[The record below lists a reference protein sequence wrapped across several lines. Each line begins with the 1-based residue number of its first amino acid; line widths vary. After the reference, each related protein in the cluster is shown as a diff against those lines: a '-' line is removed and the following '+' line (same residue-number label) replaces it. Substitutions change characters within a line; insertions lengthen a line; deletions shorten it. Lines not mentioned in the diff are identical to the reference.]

1 MGFLI
6 SWYRHLSFF
15 KKQLLVA
22 TIVTCI
28 TLLLASVLL
37 YGKYVSDYKTN
48 LREDMVS
55 QARFISDA
63 SRSALL
69 FNDKKHATHILST
82 LQAFPN
88 IQFAVLLNNEKQVFA
103 QFIRDDSFSLPDISS
118 LVPSISYKNDVL
130 YVYHPVM
137 LGYQQLNEPSNKQ
150 LLGFVL
156 IASDTVVLADQ
167 KYSYFLILLAVF
179 VVSIT
184 ASFFLHWRLQGFIS
198 APMNKLVELVGYVAR
213 NGQYNKRI
221 SVKGKDEL
229 GSLISGVNSM
239 LDTIEEH
246 EKQLYAHSER
256 LESLVALRTEQLFNR
271 ANYDALT
278 QLPNRHLLV
287 DRLNHGIDNASREN
301 SQMALMFLDLDRFK
315 YINDNLGHSVGD
327 ELLVKVAHKLT
338 SVVRKADSVCRWGGD
353 EFVILL
359 EHLHSKEN
367 IIPLAEQIIFTLS
380 ETIEVSGNQLHI
392 STSIGIARFPDDG
405 RDSSTLLKHADVAMY
420 RAKEKGLS
428 QYCFFE
434 QDMIDGSMER
444 LTLEHKLREALE
456 NKSFHLVYQPQIC
469 TETNAV
475 SGIEALI
482 RWQDDELGLLNPV
495 QFLPVAEDV
504 GLMHS
509 LSLWVL
515 EEACGQNAWWQ
526 EQGSDKTRVAVNLPA
541 SFIMHPNAVNQI
553 TDILET
559 TELDPKYLEIEIT
572 ENTFISNTE
581 HAIKVLEQL
590 RQMGINIAVDDF
602 GTGYSSMSYLRDLPV
617 GTLKIDGSFVRQMGS
632 DAVNDGIIQSIIT
645 LGKSLGLSLI
655 AECVE
660 NKEQATQLKKMG
672 CDMIQGY
679 YFSKPLSAEDTEAFL
694 LQRRKSA

>member
-1 MGFLI
+1 MAFI
-6 SWYRHLSFF
+6 INWYKQLSFF
-15 KKQLLVA
+15 RKQLLVA
-22 TIVTCI
+22 TVVTCI
-28 TLLLASVLL
+28 TLLMASLML
-37 YGKYVSDYKTN
+37 YGKYVSDYKAN
-48 LREDMVS
+48 LLEQVTGKA
-55 QARFISDA
+55 QLIAVT

-69 FNDKKHATHILST
+69 FDDTQTAIDILNSLET
-82 LQAFPN
+82 FAN
-88 IQFAVLLNNEKQVFA
+88 IQFGVLLDAEQQVFA
-103 QFIRDDSFSLPDISS
+103 QFRHSGFTEQHQASLPELTKLS
-118 LVPSISYKNDVL
+118 PGNAFMEGFL
-130 YVYHPVM
+130 YVYQPVVM
-137 LGYQQLNEPSNKQ
+137 DGENIGY
-150 LLGFVL
+150 VL
-156 IASDTVVLADQ
+156 IVSDTNVMAEE
-167 KYSYFLILLAVF
+167 KYSYLMILLGVF
-179 VVSIT
+179 VISLS
-184 ASFFLHWRLQGFIS
+184 ASFFMHWQLQGFIA

-213 NGQYNKRI
+213 NRRYNKRI
-221 SVKGKDEL
+221 GIKGKDEL

-287 DRLNHGIDNASREN
+287 DRLNHGIDNASRES

-315 YINDNLGHSVGD
+315 FINDNLGHSVGD

-353 EFVILL
+353 EFIILL
-359 EHLHSKEN
+359 EHLHNKED
-367 IIPLAEQIIFTLS
+367 IVPLAEQIIYTLN
-380 ETIEVSGNQLHI
+380 EPIELSGNQLHV

-405 RDSSTLLKHADVAMY
+405 KDSSTLLKHADVAMY
-420 RAKEKGLS
+420 KAKEQGLS

-515 EEACGQNAWWQ
+515 EEACGQNAHWQ
-526 EQGSDKTRVAVNLPA
+526 EQGGDKTRVAVNLPA
-541 SFIMHPNAVNQI
+541 SFIMHPNAVGQI
-553 TDILET
+553 VDILET
-559 TELDPKYLEIEIT
+559 TGLQPKYLEIEIT
-572 ENTFISNTE
+572 ENTFITNTE

-590 RQMGINIAVDDF
+590 RKMDINIAVDDF

-632 DAVNDGIIQSIIT
+632 DTVNDGIIQSIIT

-660 NKEQATQLKKMG
+660 NQDQAAQLKKMG

-679 YFSKPLSAEDTEAFL
+679 YFSKPLSADDIEDFL
-694 LQRRKSA
+694 LERRKST

>member
-1 MGFLI
+1 MKKLI
-6 SWYRHLSFF
+6 AQYEQLSFF

-22 TIVTCI
+22 TIVTSI
-28 TLLLASVLL
+28 TLALASVLL
-37 YGKYVSDYKTN
+37 YGKYVSDHKTRLSEN
-48 LREDMVS
+48 LNGKA
-55 QARFISDA
+55 QLIAA
-63 SRSALL
+63 TSRSALL
-69 FNDKKHATHILST
+69 FGDTQAASDVLASLKSFPATQYALLLDKDNNL
-82 LQAFPN
+82 
-88 IQFAVLLNNEKQVFA
+88 FASYQRDPEK
-103 QFIRDDSFSLPDISS
+103 RLPDYQELQNKLDSS
-118 LVPSISYKNDVL
+118 TYLTVHYPVRMDNEVIG
-130 YVYHPVM
+130 YVIM
-137 LGYQQLNEPSNKQ
+137 ESDSNA
-150 LLGFVL
+150 L
-156 IASDTVVLADQ
+156 SDQRGNYL
-167 KYSYFLILLAVF
+167 LILALVFIVSLAV
-179 VVSIT
+179 
-184 ASFFLHWRLQGFIS
+184 SFFLHWRLQAFLA

-213 NGQYNKRI
+213 NRRYNRR
-221 SVKGKDEL
+221 VRLKGSDEL
-229 GSLISGVNSM
+229 GTLITGVNSM

-246 EKQLYAHSER
+246 EKQLHAHSER

-315 YINDNLGHSVGD
+315 YVNDNLGHAVGD
-327 ELLVKVAHKLT
+327 DLLVQVAEKLS

-353 EFVILL
+353 EFIILL
-359 EHLHSKEN
+359 EHLHSKED

-380 ETIEVSGNQLHI
+380 EPIELSGNQLHI

-405 RDSSTLLKHADVAMY
+405 TDASTLLRHADVAMY

-434 QDMIDGSMER
+434 HDMIDGSLER
-444 LTLEHKLREALE
+444 LTLEHKLRLALE

-469 TETNAV
+469 TETGRV
-475 SGIEALI
+475 CGIEALI
-482 RWQDDELGLLNPV
+482 RWQDEELGLLNPV

-515 EEACGQNAWWQ
+515 EEACGQNASWQ
-526 EQGSDKTRVAVNLPA
+526 ALGCEQTRVAVNLPA
-541 SFIMHPNAVNQI
+541 SFIMHPNAVDQI
-553 TDILET
+553 TQILEKT
-559 TELDPKYLEIEIT
+559 GLSPKSLEIEIT

-581 HAIKVLEQL
+581 HAIRVLEQL

-617 GTLKIDGSFVRQMGS
+617 GTLKIDGSFVRQMGV
-632 DAVNDGIIQSIIT
+632 DNINDGIIQSIIT

-660 NKEQATQLKKMG
+660 NQQQATQLKDMG

-679 YFSKPLSAEDTEAFL
+679 YFSRPLSVEDTTEFL
-694 LQRRKSA
+694 LARVAQ

>member
-1 MGFLI
+1 MNKLF
-6 SWYRHLSFF
+6 SWYKQLSFF

-22 TIVTCI
+22 TIVTSI
-28 TLLLASVLL
+28 TLILASILL
-37 YGKYVSDYKTN
+37 YGK
-48 LREDMVS
+48 
-55 QARFISDA
+55 FISDHKNTLLENLRGKA
-63 SRSALL
+63 QLIAETSRSALL
-69 FNDKKHATHILST
+69 FGDHDTANTILGS
-82 LQAFPN
+82 LRAFPAT
-88 IQFAVLLNNEKQVFA
+88 QYAMLLDSEQSTFASYQRSSDIELPKFDSLQERAQVLDSLLHVYQPIRMDNEV
-103 QFIRDDSFSLPDISS
+103 I
-118 LVPSISYKNDVL
+118 
-130 YVYHPVM
+130 
-137 LGYQQLNEPSNKQ
+137 GY
-150 LLGFVL
+150 VL
-156 IASDTVVLADQ
+156 IVSESNALSDQRLN
-167 KYSYFLILLAVF
+167 YLLILFLVF
-179 VVSIT
+179 VVSI
-184 ASFFLHWRLQGFIS
+184 AVSFFLHWRLQSFLA

-213 NGQYNKRI
+213 NRRYNRR
-221 SVKGKDEL
+221 VRAKGNDEL
-229 GSLISGVNSM
+229 GTLITGVNSM
-239 LDTIEEH
+239 LDTIEQH
-246 EKQLYAHSER
+246 EKQLHAHSER

-327 ELLVKVAHKLT
+327 ELLVKVAEKIS

-353 EFVILL
+353 EFIVLL
-359 EHLHSKEN
+359 EHLHNKED
-367 IIPLAEQIIFTLS
+367 IVPLAEQIIFTLS
-380 ETIEVSGNQLHI
+380 EPVELSGNQLHI
-392 STSIGIARFPDDG
+392 TTSIGIARFPEDG
-405 RDSSTLLKHADVAMY
+405 EDSSTLLRHADVAMY

-434 QDMIDGSMER
+434 HDMIDGSMER
-444 LTLEHKLREALE
+444 LTLEHKLRLALE

-469 TETNAV
+469 TETGRV
-475 SGIEALI
+475 CGIEALI
-482 RWQDDELGLLNPV
+482 RWQDEELGLLNPV

-515 EEACGQNAWWQ
+515 EEACNQNAIWQ
-526 EQGSDKTRVAVNLPA
+526 EQGCERTRVAVNLPA
-541 SFIMHPNAVNQI
+541 SFIMHPSAVEQI
-553 TDILET
+553 SLILEKT
-559 TELDPKYLEIEIT
+559 LLSPRCLEIEIT

-617 GTLKIDGSFVRQMGS
+617 GTLKIDGSFVRQMGV
-632 DAVNDGIIQSIIT
+632 DTINDGIIQSIIT

-660 NKEQATQLKKMG
+660 NKEQATQLKDMG

-679 YFSKPLSAEDTEAFL
+679 YFSRPLSAEDTTAFL
-694 LQRRKSA
+694 LARK

>member
-1 MGFLI
+1 MGFI
-6 SWYRHLSFF
+6 INWYKQLSFF

-22 TIVTCI
+22 TIVSCI
-28 TLLLASVLL
+28 TLLLASVML
-37 YGKYVSDYKTN
+37 YSKYVEDYKSN
-48 LREDMVS
+48 LLENVNGK
-55 QARFISDA
+55 ARLISET

-69 FNDKKHATHILST
+69 FDDAQTANDILSSLDT
-82 LQAFPN
+82 FPN
-88 IQFAVLLNNEKQVFA
+88 IKFGLLLDTEKQVFA
-103 QFIRDDSFSLPDISS
+103 SFLSDETLGIPDINQFSLGNGFIKDF
-118 LVPSISYKNDVL
+118 L
-130 YVYHPVM
+130 YVYETIALDNEI
-137 LGYQQLNEPSNKQ
+137 LGY
-150 LLGFVL
+150 VL
-156 IASDTVVLADQ
+156 IASDTNALDEE
-167 KYSYFLILLAVF
+167 KYSYLLILLGVF
-179 VVSIT
+179 VISLSVS
-184 ASFFLHWRLQGFIS
+184 FLLHWQLQGFIS

-213 NGQYNKRI
+213 NRRYNKRI
-221 SVKGKDEL
+221 GIHGKDEL
-229 GSLISGVNSM
+229 GSLIGGVNSM

-246 EKQLYAHSER
+246 EKQLYANSER

-301 SQMALMFLDLDRFK
+301 SQMAVMFLDLDRFK
-315 YINDNLGHSVGD
+315 FINDNLGHSVGD

-353 EFVILL
+353 EFIILL
-359 EHLHSKEN
+359 EHLHNKED
-367 IIPLAEQIIFTLS
+367 IVPLAEQVLFTLS
-380 ETIEVSGNQLHI
+380 EAVDVSNNQLHI
-392 STSIGIARFPDDG
+392 TTSIGIARFPDDG
-405 RDSSTLLKHADVAMY
+405 KDSSTLLKHADVAMY
-420 RAKEKGLS
+420 KAKERGLS
-428 QYCFFE
+428 QFCFFE

-444 LTLEHKLREALE
+444 LTLEHKLREALD

-469 TETNAV
+469 TETDAV

-515 EEACGQNAWWQ
+515 EEACSQNAAWQ
-526 EQGSDKTRVAVNLPA
+526 EQGGDRTRIAVNIPA
-541 SFIMHPNAVNQI
+541 SFIMHPNAVAQI

-559 TELDPKYLEIEIT
+559 TGLQARYLEIEIT
-572 ENTFISNTE
+572 ENTFISNTD

-590 RQMGINIAVDDF
+590 RQMGMNIAVDDF

-660 NKEQATQLKKMG
+660 NQEQAAQLKKMG

-679 YFSKPLSAEDTEAFL
+679 YYSKPLSADDTEAFL

>member
-1 MGFLI
+1 MGFI
-6 SWYRHLSFF
+6 ITWYKQLSFF

-22 TIVTCI
+22 TIVTSI
-28 TLLLASVLL
+28 TLLLASMML
-37 YGKYVSDYKTN
+37 YSKYVEDYKSN
-48 LREDMVS
+48 LLENVNGK
-55 QARFISDA
+55 ARLISDT

-69 FNDKKHATHILST
+69 FDDAQTANDILSSLDT
-82 LQAFPN
+82 FPN
-88 IQFAVLLNNEKQVFA
+88 IKFGLLLDAEKQVFA
-103 QFIRDDSFSLPDISS
+103 NFLSDETLQLPDTNQFSLGNAF
-118 LVPSISYKNDVL
+118 LENYL
-130 YVYHPVM
+130 YVYETIQLDNEI
-137 LGYQQLNEPSNKQ
+137 LGY
-150 LLGFVL
+150 VL
-156 IASDTVVLADQ
+156 IASDTSILEEE
-167 KYSYFLILLAVF
+167 KYSYFLILLGVF
-179 VVSIT
+179 VISLSVS
-184 ASFFLHWRLQGFIS
+184 FLLHWQLQGFIS

-213 NGQYNKRI
+213 NRRYNKRI
-221 SVKGKDEL
+221 GIEGKDEL
-229 GSLISGVNSM
+229 GSLIGGVNSM

-301 SQMALMFLDLDRFK
+301 SQMAVMFLDLDRFK
-315 YINDNLGHSVGD
+315 FINDNLGHAVGD

-338 SVVRKADSVCRWGGD
+338 AVVRKADSVCRWGGD
-353 EFVILL
+353 EFIILL
-359 EHLHSKEN
+359 EHLHNKED
-367 IIPLAEQIIFTLS
+367 IIPLAEQILFTLS
-380 ETIEVSGNQLHI
+380 ESMEVSENQLHI

-405 RDSSTLLKHADVAMY
+405 KDSSTLLKHADVAMY
-420 RAKEKGLS
+420 KAKGEGLS
-428 QYCFFE
+428 RFCFFE
-434 QDMIDGSMER
+434 PDMIDGSMER
-444 LTLEHKLREALE
+444 LTLEHKLREALD
-456 NKSFHLVYQPQIC
+456 NKRFHLVYQPQIC

-504 GLMHS
+504 GLMHA

-515 EEACGQNAWWQ
+515 EEACGQNAAWQ
-526 EQGSDKTRVAVNLPA
+526 EQGGDKTRVAVNIPA
-541 SFIMHPNAVNQI
+541 SFIMHPNAVTQI

-559 TELDPKYLEIEIT
+559 TELEARYLEIEIT
-572 ENTFISNTE
+572 ENTFISNTD

-660 NKEQATQLKKMG
+660 NKEQAVQLKKMG

-679 YFSKPLSAEDTEAFL
+679 YFSKPLSADDTEAFL
-694 LQRRKSA
+694 LQRRKKSA

>member
-1 MGFLI
+1 MNKLI
-6 SWYRHLSFF
+6 SWYQRISFF

-22 TIVTCI
+22 TLVTSI
-28 TLLLASVLL
+28 TLSLASLML
-37 YGKYVSDYKTN
+37 YGKFYTDYKAG
-48 LREDMVS
+48 LMSGLSAKEALVS
-55 QARFISDA
+55 ET

-69 FNDKKHATHILST
+69 FGDEEAAQSILNSLRAFPATRYAALLDNAFTPVAQFSRTDVRLDIDYQTLPAGNHFLERELYVFNPVMMDGEQIGHLIISADTSALSEQRNQYIWILLVVFILS
-82 LQAFPN
+82 
-88 IQFAVLLNNEKQVFA
+88 
-103 QFIRDDSFSLPDISS
+103 
-118 LVPSISYKNDVL
+118 LVV
-130 YVYHPVM
+130 
-137 LGYQQLNEPSNKQ
+137 
-150 LLGFVL
+150 
-156 IASDTVVLADQ
+156 
-167 KYSYFLILLAVF
+167 
-179 VVSIT
+179 
-184 ASFFLHWRLQGFIS
+184 SFFLHWRLQYFLA

-213 NGQYNKRI
+213 NRRYNKRLGNTG
-221 SVKGKDEL
+221 SDEL
-229 GSLISGVNSM
+229 GTLVTGVNSM

-246 EKQLYAHSER
+246 EKQLHAHSER

-287 DRLNHGIDNASREN
+287 DRLNHGIDNAVREN

-315 YINDNLGHSVGD
+315 VINDTLGHTVGD
-327 ELLVKVAHKLT
+327 ELLVQVAQKLS

-359 EHLHSKEN
+359 EHLHSKDD
-367 IIPLAEQIIFTLS
+367 IVPLAEQILFSLS
-380 ETIEVSGNQLHI
+380 EPIEISGNQLHV

-405 RDSSTLLKHADVAMY
+405 KDSAALLKHADISMY
-420 RAKEKGLS
+420 RAKEQGPS

-434 QDMIDGSMER
+434 ANMLDGSVQR
-444 LTLEHKLREALE
+444 LSLEHKLRLALE
-456 NKSFHLVYQPQIC
+456 NKSFHLVYQPQVC
-469 TETNAV
+469 ADTGRV
-475 SGIEALI
+475 CGIEALI

-515 EEACGQNAWWQ
+515 EEACTQNAHWQ
-526 EQGSDKTRVAVNLPA
+526 AQGGQKARVAVNLPA

-553 TDILET
+553 TDILDKT
-559 TELDPKYLEIEIT
+559 GLAPKYLEIEIT
-572 ENTFISNTE
+572 ENTFISNTD

-590 RQMGINIAVDDF
+590 RAMKINIAVDDF
-602 GTGYSSMSYLRDLPV
+602 GTGYSSMSYLRDLPI
-617 GTLKIDGSFVRQMGS
+617 GTLKIDGSFVRQLG
-632 DAVNDGIIQSIIT
+632 DDEANDGIIQSIIT

-660 NKEQATQLKKMG
+660 SKEQASKLRDMG

-679 YFSKPLSAEDTEAFL
+679 YYSKPLSAEKTLEFL
-694 LQRRKSA
+694 AEKEVA

>member
-1 MGFLI
+1 MSFI
-6 SWYRHLSFF
+6 VSWYKHLSFF

-22 TIVTCI
+22 TVVSCV

-37 YGKYVSDYKTN
+37 YGKYVSDYKRN
-48 LREDMVS
+48 LQENVMGKA
-55 QARFISDA
+55 QLISDT
-63 SRSALL
+63 SRSALM
-69 FNDKKHATHILST
+69 FNDEQAATQNLVS
-82 LQAFPN
+82 LQSFPS
-88 IQFAVLLNNEKQVFA
+88 IRFGVLLDTDRQVFA
-103 QFIRDDSFSLPDISS
+103 QYIRDDSFTLPDISS
-118 LVPSISYKNDVL
+118 LELGNRYLDQVL
-130 YVYHPVM
+130 YVFQPVEVGYGQQDKEL
-137 LGYQQLNEPSNKQ
+137 LGY
-150 LLGFVL
+150 VL
-156 IASDTVVLADQ
+156 IASDTLVLDDQ
-167 KYSYFLILLAVF
+167 KYSYLLILLGVFAV
-179 VVSIT
+179 SLT
-184 ASFFLHWRLQGFIS
+184 ASFFLHWQLQGFIS

-213 NGQYNKRI
+213 NRRYNKRLVI
-221 SVKGKDEL
+221 KGKDEL

-315 YINDNLGHSVGD
+315 YINDNLGHSIGD
-327 ELLVKVAHKLT
+327 ELLVKVAHKLS

-359 EHLHSKEN
+359 EHLHNKED
-367 IIPLAEQIIFTLS
+367 IVPLAEQIIFTLS
-380 ETIEVSGNQLHI
+380 EPIEVSGNQLHI
-392 STSIGIARFPDDG
+392 TTSIGIARFPDDG
-405 RDSSTLLKHADVAMY
+405 KDSSTLLKHADVAMY

-434 QDMIDGSMER
+434 HDMIDGSMER

-469 TETNAV
+469 TETNSV

-526 EQGSDKTRVAVNLPA
+526 EQGADKTRVAVNLPA
-541 SFIMHPNAVNQI
+541 SFIMHPNAVTQI
-553 TDILET
+553 SDILET
-559 TELDPKYLEIEIT
+559 TELEPKYLEIEIT

-617 GTLKIDGSFVRQMGS
+617 GTLKIDGSFVRQMGV
-632 DAVNDGIIQSIIT
+632 DKINDGIIQSIIT

-660 NKEQATQLKKMG
+660 NKDQATQLKKMG

-694 LQRRKSA
+694 LERRKIA